1 MNGKESEIVV
11 EEKKEGG
18 WKSLFKHEDYWS
30 IWLGFFLLVVGM
42 ILVMPNPPKDM
53 QKTFDKSNS
62 IMQQESDRAP
72 FRTLAYFDA
81 ESKKMKMQ
89 ARKVN
94 PVKTLYNYT
103 NKPKKWK
110 DNPITSLYMSEEGA
124 AAIREAN
131 KEKYANAKTATATAR
146 ANAEAAE
153 AVSVAAMFKD
163 SALNEQTQTAIA
175 DWRAAKKSES
185 KIKKKA
191 KAKAYNLIPSLVV
204 LMIAI
209 AILFSVGLRFMGLNV
224 RKFLTAF
231 PVLFF
236 IAVSAY
242 VISNQA
248 TIKALGLSY
257 VLFALFIGLLIANTV
272 GTPKWLKPAVQ
283 TEFFIKTGLVLLG
296 ARILIGKI
304 ALIGIPGVFVTWV
317 VTPIVLIGTY
327 WFGQKIVK
335 MPSRELNITISAD
348 MSVSGV
354 SAAIA
359 CAAACKAKKEELTL
373 AIGLSMVFVAIM
385 IFAIP
390 AIANHFNMHQVL
402 AGAWIGGTV
411 DNTGSVVAAG
421 ELIGPIAMYTA
432 ATIKMIQNIMIGVM
446 AFGVAAYWALVIERE
461 RSGVAGQANLKF
473 GAAML
478 EIWSRFPKFILGFLG
493 ASVVFSIIY
502 STMGHDWGK
511 VMIDQGMLAWAN
523 RFRGW
528 FFALAFVS
536 IGLATNFR
544 ELAVHF
550 KGGKPIILYVC
561 GQSFNLILTLLMA
574 YLMFFIV
581 FPDITARI
589 ME

>member
-1 MNGKESEIVV
+1 MNEKETVV
-11 EEKKEGG
+11 EEVVERG
-18 WKSLFKHEDYWS
+18 WRGLFKYEDYWS
-30 IWLGFFLLVVGM
+30 IWLGLLLLAVGLM
-42 ILVMPNPPKDM
+42 LVISNPPKDM
-53 QKTFDKSNS
+53 QKTFDESNS

-81 ESKKMKMQ
+81 ESTKMQ
-89 ARKVN
+89 MKARKVD
-94 PVKTLYNYT
+94 PVKTLYSYT
-103 NKPKKWK
+103 NRPKKWQ
-110 DNPITSLYMSEEGA
+110 DNPITSLYMSEKGA

-131 KEKYANAKTATATAR
+131 QNRYASAKMITVTSRT
-146 ANAEAAE
+146 NAEAAE
-153 AVSVAAMFKD
+153 AAAMAAMFQN
-163 SALNEQTQTAIA
+163 STLNEQARTAIA
-175 DWRAAKKSES
+175 AWRAAQKSES
-185 KIKKKA
+185 KIEKQATTKP
-191 KAKAYNLIPSLVV
+191 YNLIPSLVV

-209 AILFSVGLRFMGLNV
+209 GIFFSIGMHFMGHST
-224 RKFLTAF
+224 RKFLIAF
-231 PVLFF
+231 PVVFF
-236 IAVSAY
+236 MSVLAY
-242 VISNQA
+242 IVANQE
-248 TIKALGLSY
+248 TMKALGLSY
-257 VLFALFIGLLIANTV
+257 VMFALIMGLLVANTI

-296 ARILIGKI
+296 AGILIGKI
-304 ALIGIPGVFVTWV
+304 ALIGIPGIFVTWV

-327 WFGQKIVK
+327 YFGQKIVK
-335 MPSRELNITISAD
+335 MPSKELNITISAD

-359 CAAACKAKKEELTL
+359 CAAACRAKKEELTL
-373 AIGLSMVFVAIM
+373 AIGLSMVFVAVM

-390 AIANHFNMHQVL
+390 AIANYFNMHHVL

-432 ATIKMIQNIMIGVM
+432 ATIKMIQNIMVGVM
-446 AFGVAAYWALVIERE
+446 AFGVAAYWSLKIERE
-461 RSGVAGQANLKF
+461 RSGVAGQVNLKF
-473 GAAML
+473 GTAMF
-478 EIWSRFPKFILGFLG
+478 EIWNRFPKFILGFLG
-493 ASVVFSIIY
+493 ASIIFSAIY

-511 VMIDQGMLAWAN
+511 VMIDQGVLAWAN

-550 KGGKPIILYVC
+550 KGGKPVILYVS
-561 GQSFNLILTLLMA
+561 GQTFNLILTLLMA
-574 YLMFFIV
+574 YLMFFVV

-589 ME
+589 VA